1 MAKRKSRKKNRAKGL
16 WFFILLLLLLLGL
29 LFLRVWNSS
38 RESGTTLTEQ
48 LLNPSET
55 STEIADNAASAN
67 DIVAAPD
74 AASGND
80 NSNAP
85 DLSTPAE
92 SNIQPTAT
100 PEPFVPMQVQES
112 EEIALDNDYDF
123 IIH

>member
-1 MAKRKSRKKNRAKGL
+1 MAKRKSRRKNRAKGL

-55 STEIADNAASAN
+55 STEVADNAATAN
-67 DIVAAPD
+67 DIVVVPD
-74 AASGND
+74 TASGD
-80 NSNAP
+80 GTSGTPESA
-85 DLSTPAE
+85 TPAE

-112 EEIALDNDYDF
+112 EEIALDSDYDF